1 MLSIALALAACSA
14 QPTPLST
21 PTSTPEASLTH
32 PTDAN
37 VVILRL
43 EDGGGI
49 MPMELFATHAPTFS
63 LYGDGT
69 AVYQP
74 IDSRAGNPVG
84 GLQPLQWRKA
94 TLDEAQIGALLGY
107 ALGQGGLGEA
117 RDHYDDP
124 SIIDAPGSVFTIRA
138 NGLDKTVNVY
148 ALGMEG
154 QNTPDREIRARFL
167 ALAGL
172 LRDFWAQVAA
182 GRATDAGIYE
192 AAAYRAVLLEAQ
204 GVPGEVRDWPWADLA
219 PADFTAPPNS
229 EQSEAIVSPDQARE
243 LSATPEGG
251 FFAIAVVGPD
261 GVLYTVALRPLLP
274 DETE

>member
-74 IDSRAGNPVG
+74 IDTRAGDPVG
-84 GLQPLQWRKA
+84 GLLFAWLCAARGPRGSAYAWLV
-94 TLDEAQIGALLGY
+94 TGCGAVTP
-107 ALGQGGLGEA
+107 A
-117 RDHYDDP
+117 RTT
-124 SIIDAPGSVFTIRA
+124 S
-138 NGLDKTVNVY
+138 
-148 ALGMEG
+148 
-154 QNTPDREIRARFL
+154 
-167 ALAGL
+167 
-172 LRDFWAQVAA
+172 
-182 GRATDAGIYE
+182 
-192 AAAYRAVLLEAQ
+192 
-204 GVPGEVRDWPWADLA
+204 
-219 PADFTAPPNS
+219 
-229 EQSEAIVSPDQARE
+229 
-243 LSATPEGG
+243 
-251 FFAIAVVGPD
+251 
-261 GVLYTVALRPLLP
+261 
-274 DETE
+274 